1 MSIESIILKHTM
13 LRAIC
18 INPALSRICPVYVDQ
33 PVRHDV
39 AIQTVAAGSHLS
51 ATYCSVSSSLPRHPT
66 GVIWW
71 CEALG
76 TMEPRET
83 VDESVRTNRIC

>member
-1 MSIESIILKHTM
+1 MVKLLAKNGGVI
-13 LRAIC
+13 
-18 INPALSRICPVYVDQ
+18 RICPISVIT